1 MPEPYIKNRPPTTEE
16 YRKALGR
23 LWTACLVSLLLLSI
37 WLTPSYATVIAT
49 SSDTVQM
56 TGQDLRTLLTEI
68 TAYKAEAEATQ
79 EALNNERG
87 LFAQYEASVN
97 LLIEKQE
104 AERQAAM
111 DAIKQLKRKLD
122 APALEL
128 YAGYGSEVE
137 WEGGIRLVWRLN

>member
-1 MPEPYIKNRPPTTEE
+1 MQKPCIENRPPTTEE
-16 YRKALGR
+16 YNSALSR

-68 TAYKAEAEATQ
+68 TACKAEAEATQ
-79 EALNNERG
+79 EALNNERA

-111 DAIKQLKRKLD
+111 DAIKQLKRQLD

-128 YAGYGSEVE
+128 YAGYGSEDE